1 MTYEEITNQPKFV
14 RIVDSTYNP
23 DSEKREM
30 IGGEFEVRHEFY
42 CDNTVGVWNKD
53 KSDFW
58 YFNRSDV
65 VFLTPVK
72 FNGKRI
78 GIGDEVKGCGNWR
91 KVYGY
96 HWCDRNWCLDL
107 VEDDNFE
114 HGCYILSESKIT
126 DHRTSPKD
134 LKAEEC
140 IAYLE
145 KVGRITDG
153 KIVR

>member
-14 RIVDSTYNP
+14 RIVDSTF
-23 DSEKREM
+23 SSLKGAREM
-30 IGGEFEVRHEFY
+30 IGGEFEVRSEYHE
-42 CDNTVGVWNKD
+42 DNILNIWNKD
-53 KSDFW
+53 KSDSW
-58 YFNRSDV
+58 MFNRSDV

-78 GIGDEVKGCGNWR
+78 GIGDEVKWCGSWN

-96 HWCDRNWCLDL
+96 HWYDGNWCLET

-114 HGCYILSESKIT
+114 HGCYIISESKIT
-126 DHRTSPKD
+126 DHRTSYKD